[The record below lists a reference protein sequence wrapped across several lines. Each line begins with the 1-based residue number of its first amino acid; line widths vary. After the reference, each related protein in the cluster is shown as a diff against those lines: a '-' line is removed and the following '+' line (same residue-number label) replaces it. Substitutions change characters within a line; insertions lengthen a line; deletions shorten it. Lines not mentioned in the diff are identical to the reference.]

1 MVISYG
7 LFFSH
12 KKQKIIRSG
21 GEERGGGGELGGR
34 KGEESVSWIYCMRRE
49 STFKKRKIC

>member
-21 GEERGGGGELGGR
+21 GEERGGGGELGEMERRETVIGM
-34 KGEESVSWIYCMRRE
+34 YCMKE
-49 STFKKRKIC
+49 KSI